1 VDPGLHHLQGK
12 AELVKPAELLS
23 LLQSFH
29 RDKLALYRGHEAG
42 ARRVSGYEFNN
53 TYQYVLARESAHL
66 DWLRAA
72 VNDLGGAADE
82 SATPAT
88 AGSPAKGAD
97 AARAALKDD
106 AAQAGAFLAAWRP
119 RIAEVSN
126 ARHRRMLELIAGE
139 VAEHQ
144 RFFEQAAAGRLD
156 LLGRRPAEVGTGG
169 GVMAARWIE

>member
-1 VDPGLHHLQGK
+1 
-12 AELVKPAELLS
+12 VKPADLLS

-66 DWLRAA
+66 EWLRAA
-72 VNDLGGAADE
+72 VEELGGVLEDSAA
-82 SATPAT
+82 PAA
-88 AGSPAKGAD
+88 AGAPVTGAE
-97 AARAALKDD
+97 AARAALLEDVR
-106 AAQAGAFLAAWRP
+106 AAGAFVAAWRP
-119 RIAEVSN
+119 RVAEVSQ
-126 ARHRRMLELIAGE
+126 ARHRKMLELVIGE

-144 RFFEQAAAGRLD
+144 RFFELAAAGRLD

-169 GVMAARWIE
+169 GVMATRWIE